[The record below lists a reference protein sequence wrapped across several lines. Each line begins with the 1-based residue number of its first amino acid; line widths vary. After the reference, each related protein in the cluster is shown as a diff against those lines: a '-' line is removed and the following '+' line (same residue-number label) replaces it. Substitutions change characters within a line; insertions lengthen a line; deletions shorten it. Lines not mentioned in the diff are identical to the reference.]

1 MNRFEIWNIRQQ
13 ASHRSSEPSQPADSS
28 KANRPYIIVSPDAV
42 NQFAAY
48 PFVTVIPLQ
57 DRKQRKKY
65 PTDVWISPSGANC
78 LKKESIAFC
87 QLIYTIEKTFLNF
100 RIGILENAYQEKITA
115 AFRMFLDKPKTR
127 TLNNQ
132 QVSHLD

>member
-13 ASHRSSEPSQPADSS
+13 ASHRSSEPPQPVDRS

-42 NQFAAY
+42 NQVAVY

-65 PTDVWISPSGANC
+65 PTDVWISPSGANS

-87 QLIYTIEKTFLNF
+87 QLIYTVEKTFLDF
-100 RIGILENAYQEKITA
+100 RIGMLESAYQEKITA
-115 AFRMFLDKPKTR
+115 ALRRFLV
-127 TLNNQ
+127 L
-132 QVSHLD
+132 

>member
-13 ASHRSSEPSQPADSS
+13 ASHGSSEPPQPADRS
-28 KANRPYIIVSPDAV
+28 KVNRPYIIVSPDAV
-42 NQFAAY
+42 NQVAAY

-65 PTDVWISPSGANC
+65 PTDIWVSPSRANN

-87 QLIYTIEKTFLNF
+87 QLIYTIEKTFLDF
-100 RIGILENAYQEKITA
+100 RIGMLESAYQEEITA
-115 AFRMFLDKPKTR
+115 ALRRFLV
-127 TLNNQ
+127 L
-132 QVSHLD
+132 

>member
-1 MNRFEIWNIRQQ
+1 MNRFEIWNVRQQ
-13 ASHRSSEPSQPADSS
+13 TSSRSSDPPQPADSS

-42 NQFAAY
+42 NQVAAY

-65 PTDVWISPSGANC
+65 PSDVWISPSGANS

-87 QLIYTIEKTFLNF
+87 QLIYTIEKTFLDF
-100 RIGILENAYQEKITA
+100 RIGMLEGDYQEEITA
-115 AFRMFLDKPKTR
+115 ALSRFLI
-127 TLNNQ
+127 L
-132 QVSHLD
+132 

>member
-13 ASHRSSEPSQPADSS
+13 ASNHSSEPPQPSDRS

-42 NQFAAY
+42 NQVAVY

-87 QLIYTIEKTFLNF
+87 QLIYTIEKIFLDF
-100 RIGILENAYQEKITA
+100 RIGMLESAYQEKITA
-115 AFRMFLDKPKTR
+115 ALRRFLV
-127 TLNNQ
+127 L
-132 QVSHLD
+132 

>member
-13 ASHRSSEPSQPADSS
+13 ASRRLSEPTQPADRSM
-28 KANRPYIIVSPDAV
+28 ANRPYIIVSPDAV
-42 NQFAAY
+42 NQVAAY

-65 PTDVWISPSGANC
+65 PTDVWVSPSGANS

-87 QLIYTIEKTFLNF
+87 QLIYTVEKTFLDF
-100 RIGILENAYQEKITA
+100 RIGMLESIYQEEITA
-115 AFRMFLDKPKTR
+115 ALRRFLV
-127 TLNNQ
+127 L
-132 QVSHLD
+132 

>member
-1 MNRFEIWNIRQQ
+1 MNRFEIWNVRQQ
-13 ASHRSSEPSQPADSS
+13 TSSRSSEPPQPTDIS
-28 KANRPYIIVSPDAV
+28 KPDRPYIIVSPDAV
-42 NQFAAY
+42 NRVGAY

-87 QLIYTIEKTFLNF
+87 QLIYTVEKTFLDF
-100 RIGILENAYQEKITA
+100 RIGMLESVYQEEITA
-115 AFRMFLDKPKTR
+115 ALRRFLV
-127 TLNNQ
+127 L
-132 QVSHLD
+132 

>member
-1 MNRFEIWNIRQQ
+1 MNRFEIWNVRQQ
-13 ASHRSSEPSQPADSS
+13 ASSRLSEPSQPADSS

-42 NQFAAY
+42 NQVVAY

-65 PTDVWISPSGANC
+65 PTDVWISPSGANS

-87 QLIYTIEKTFLNF
+87 QLIYTIEKTFLDF
-100 RIGILENAYQEKITA
+100 RIGIIESAYQEEITA
-115 AFRMFLDKPKTR
+115 ALRRFLI
-127 TLNNQ
+127 L
-132 QVSHLD
+132 

>member
-1 MNRFEIWNIRQQ
+1 MNRFEIWNVRQQ
-13 ASHRSSEPSQPADSS
+13 ASSCSSEPPQPADSS

-42 NQFAAY
+42 NQVVAY

-65 PTDVWISPSGANC
+65 PTDVWISPSGANS

-87 QLIYTIEKTFLNF
+87 QLIYTIEKTFLDF
-100 RIGILENAYQEKITA
+100 RIGIIESVYQEEITA
-115 AFRMFLDKPKTR
+115 ALRRFLI
-127 TLNNQ
+127 L
-132 QVSHLD
+132 

>member
-42 NQFAAY
+42 NQVAAY

-100 RIGILENAYQEKITA
+100 RIGMLESAYQEKITA
-115 AFRMFLDKPKTR
+115 AFRRFLV
-127 TLNNQ
+127 L
-132 QVSHLD
+132 